1 MPEHKEK
8 FSIGYIYLAFAAGMV
23 FTILFFAL
31 TGAYRRPRF
40 SVEGVDAPPPSAP
53 LSILETEEKF
63 DIEILHPTVRERQ
76 EHINRHG
83 GLRGKFIKVDGWDED
98 ETKAGAKWLRCNQEA
113 VKPIERMAEGD
124 KK

>member
-1 MPEHKEK
+1 MTEHKEK
-8 FSIGYIYLAFAAGMV
+8 FSIGPKEYIAFVVGVVVTV
-23 FTILFFAL
+23 FLFAL
-31 TGAYRRPRF
+31 TGVSSRPS
-40 SVEGVDAPPPSAP
+40 SVLGDDAPPPSSP
-53 LSILETEEKF
+53 LSILEVEEKY

-113 VKPIERMAEGD
+113 VKSMERMAGVKE
-124 KK
+124 